1 MRIDTVTDIWML
13 SPKVL
18 RGLTEGVL
26 RELHNRMIDDRYDL
40 GEAVDLKQ
48 FQAACAVVNSSCQAL
63 NQRMG

>member
-18 RGLTEGVL
+18 RGLTRGVL

-40 GEAVDLKQ
+40 GEAFDLKQ
-48 FQAACAVVNSSCQAL
+48 FEGACNTINRSCQVL
-63 NQRMG
+63 NQHME